1 MESLQFPH
9 VLIYLRTSP
18 LQKWNGR
25 RSRAVIPGEGTR
37 IVRLRITFCE
47 FSIIF
52 FHIKISKD
60 YLNELSVVS
69 SWGRMLHLF
78 TQRHVNSMSMSA
90 FMLAHMCMSHVH
102 ALKVARRHQPRA
114 FFSPPALC
122 LVSTA
127 VIGSGLGKR
136 EPSHFQ
142 LLAW

>member
-18 LQKWNGR
+18 LQKLNGR

-37 IVRLRITFCE
+37 IVTLRIIFWE

-52 FHIKISKD
+52 FHIKIAID
-60 YLNELSVVS
+60 YPNELFMVL
-69 SWGRMLHLF
+69 SWGRMLCLF
-78 TQRHVNSMSMSA
+78 TQSHVDSMSVSA
-90 FMLAHMCMSHVH
+90 SMLAHMCLSHVH
-102 ALKVARRHQPRA
+102 ALKVALRHPPPA

-122 LVSTA
+122 LVSIA
-127 VIGSGLGKR
+127 GIGSGLGKR

-142 LLAW
+142 LLA